1 MDVWFFHVVDTP
13 TVALTASGLVL
24 AAMVALVVLFV
35 MSRGSSSPR
44 DTPRPTPMQEG
55 WLLVF
60 GGLLLISLL
69 VYGVVL
75 VTVASFF
82 GAATAT
88 TFAAAVR
95 DYRIVFVLAVAIL
108 VLFLY
113 GVHSA
118 LSRRRRDGKR
128 PDSN

>member
-1 MDVWFFHVVDTP
+1 MYVWFSYVVDMP
-13 TVALTASGLVL
+13 TVGLTASGLVL
-24 AAMVALVVLFV
+24 AAVVALLVLFV
-35 MSRGSSSPR
+35 VSRHSSSAR
-44 DTPRPTPMQEG
+44 DTLFPTPMQEG

-75 VTVASFF
+75 ITVALFV
-82 GAATAT
+82 GAWTAT
-88 TFAAAVR
+88 TFAAAVM
-95 DYRIVFVLAVAIL
+95 DYRPLFVLGVAVL

>member
-1 MDVWFFHVVDTP
+1 MKQW
-13 TVALTASGLVL
+13 
-24 AAMVALVVLFV
+24 
-35 MSRGSSSPR
+35 R
-44 DTPRPTPMQEG
+44 DKEG

-75 VTVASFF
+75 ITLALFF
-82 GAATAT
+82 GAGTAT
-88 TFAAAVR
+88 TFGQAVR
-95 DYRIVFVLAVAIL
+95 DYRIVFVLAVAVL

-118 LSRRRRDGKR
+118 LSRRGRHGKR
-128 PDSN
+128 SDSN